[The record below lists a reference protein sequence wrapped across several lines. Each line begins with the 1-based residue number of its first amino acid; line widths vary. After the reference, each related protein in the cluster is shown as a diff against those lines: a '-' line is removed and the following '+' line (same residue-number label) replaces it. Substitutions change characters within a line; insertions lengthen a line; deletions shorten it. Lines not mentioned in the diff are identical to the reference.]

1 MKEIAIWVIGCLA
14 LPLVLLPA
22 TKAFHKHP
30 ELFGLTPLSVS
41 AKESVARDELLQ
53 RAKKCR
59 FSVDPKTLNPKK
71 LNDAVAD
78 CEASLK

>member
-1 MKEIAIWVIGCLA
+1 
-14 LPLVLLPA
+14 
-22 TKAFHKHP
+22 
-30 ELFGLTPLSVS
+30 
-41 AKESVARDELLQ
+41 LQ